1 MRGAMGIPE
10 NFCALCAQHQK
21 TCCQTREV
29 YITPGDVR
37 RIEAHTGRT
46 GFWEFRIPADPEYL
60 DQSDDPAWAGFVFR
74 PDGSRRILRHQPDG
88 ACMFLGPAGC
98 LLPLEIRPL
107 VCRLYPYQYN
117 EQGLL
122 AELAGGCPTHLLR
135 PGQDLLTV
143 LHVTPEDARRWHSQL
158 YREIR
163 LEKAPAC
170 ASV

>member
-1 MRGAMGIPE
+1 ME
-10 NFCALCAQHQK
+10 TTQNFCAQCAQHQK

-37 RIEAHTGRT
+37 RIEAYTGLSE
-46 GFWEFRIPADPEYL
+46 FWEFRTPDDPEYL
-60 DQSDDPAWAGFVFR
+60 DQSDDPVWAEFVFR
-74 PDGSRRILRHQPDG
+74 PDGSRRILRRQGDG
-88 ACMFLGPAGC
+88 ACMFLAPGGC
-98 LLPLEIRPL
+98 LLPLEVRPL

-122 AELAGGCPTHLLR
+122 VELAAGCPTHLL
-135 PGQDLLTV
+135 PAGQDLLTV
-143 LHVTPEDARRWHSQL
+143 LHVTAEDAWRWHAQL

-163 LEKAPAC
+163 LEKAAVC

>member
-1 MRGAMGIPE
+1 METTE
-10 NFCALCAQHQK
+10 NFCAQCARHQK
-21 TCCQTREV
+21 TCCQTRQV
-29 YITPGDVR
+29 YITLGDVK
-37 RIEAHTGRT
+37 RIETYTGLS
-46 GFWEFRIPADPEYL
+46 GFWEFRLPDDPEYL
-60 DQSDDPAWAGFVFR
+60 DQSDDPAWAEFVFR
-74 PDGSRRILRHQPDG
+74 PDGSRRILRRQDDG

-117 EQGLL
+117 EQGLMP
-122 AELAGGCPTHLLR
+122 ELATGCPTHLL
-135 PGQDLLTV
+135 PPEKDLLAV
-143 LHVTPEDARRWHSQL
+143 LQVTPEDARRWHAQL